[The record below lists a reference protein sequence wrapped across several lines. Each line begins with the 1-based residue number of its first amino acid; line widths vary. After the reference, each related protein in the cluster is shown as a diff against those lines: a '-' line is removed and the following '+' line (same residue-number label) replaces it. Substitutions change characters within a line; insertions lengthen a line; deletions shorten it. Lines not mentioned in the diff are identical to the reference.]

1 MLLAAMHVAK
11 YASTHRN
18 PSNKTRNIP
27 LPVKIHGIKYDGTQ
41 HCLLSVEII
50 CSDWLHR
57 FLSAEILE

>member
-18 PSNKTRNIP
+18 PSNQT
-27 LPVKIHGIKYDGTQ
+27 LKIHGIKCDGTQ